1 MTGEGP
7 TPAPGFASTQA
18 PGFASTQAPGF
29 ASTQAPG
36 FASTQVQGGYT
47 PGTPQN
53 AVAPPIYQTTAYEFA
68 SLQDAADIFALRKTG
83 NLYSRSANP
92 TQLILE
98 ERVATLEGGR
108 AAVAVAS
115 GQAAVALA
123 LLALAKAGEHI
134 VAARQLYGG
143 TVDLLQDTF
152 ADWGIDVT
160 FVDQDDLNAW
170 RDAIR
175 PTTRALF
182 AESVT
187 NPTAQVLDIRAVSE
201 VARTARVPLVID
213 NTVATPY
220 LQRPGEFGA
229 DIVVHSAT
237 KYLGGHGTSMGGVIV
252 DIGSFDFGAEPDR
265 WPQLTRPYARVGDI
279 VLWDRFG
286 PHRDDAAAGQA
297 FAALLK
303 TKYVHDLGP
312 SLSPFN
318 AFQLLQGI
326 ETLDLRIAR
335 HSASALAVAEHL
347 SGHEAVAAVHHPG
360 IPGTPWADAARTYLP
375 RGVPAVFSFDLASTG
390 DADAD
395 RDRVHRFV
403 DGLRL
408 VKLVAN
414 IGDARS
420 LVAHPASM
428 THSHLS
434 PSQLAEAGISRT
446 TVRLSIG
453 LEDPADLIA
462 DIDQALAL
470 TASPTASPLPTA
482 SPTASPEATS

>member
-1 MTGEGP
+1 MTD
-7 TPAPGFASTQA
+7 GFASV
-18 PGFASTQAPGF
+18 
-29 ASTQAPG
+29 
-36 FASTQVQGGYT
+36 QVQHGYT

-98 ERVATLEGGR
+98 ERVAALEGGR

-115 GQAAVALA
+115 GQAAVAIA
-123 LLALAKAGEHI
+123 ILALAKSGEHI
-134 VAARQLYGG
+134 VAAGQLYGG
-143 TVDLLQDTF
+143 TVDLFQDTF

-160 FVDQDDLNAW
+160 FVDQDDAEAW
-170 RDAIR
+170 RDAVR
-175 PTTRALF
+175 PTTRAFF

-187 NPTAQVLDIRAVSE
+187 NPTAQVLDIRT
-201 VARTARVPLVID
+201 VADIAHDAGVPFVVD

-252 DIGSFDFGAEPDR
+252 DIGSFDFGAEPER
-265 WPQLTRPYARVGDI
+265 WPQLTQPYARIADV

-286 PHRDDAAAGQA
+286 AEGQA
-297 FAALLK
+297 LAALIK

-326 ETLDLRIAR
+326 ETLDLRVAK
-335 HSASALAVAEHL
+335 HAASGLAVAEYL
-347 SGHEAVAAVHHPG
+347 SGHEAVATVHHPG
-360 IPGTPWADAARTYLP
+360 LPANPWHAAAQDYLP
-375 RGVPAVFSFDLASTG
+375 RGVPSVFAFDLVASG
-390 DADAD
+390 DAEVD
-395 RDRVHRFV
+395 RARVHRFV
-403 DGLRL
+403 DALRL

-428 THSHLS
+428 THSHLNDV
-434 PSQLAEAGISRT
+434 QLVDAGISRT
-446 TVRLSIG
+446 TIRLSIG
-453 LEDPADLIA
+453 LEDPADIIA
-462 DIDQALAL
+462 DIAHALVAADVPAGVEVL
-470 TASPTASPLPTA
+470 A
-482 SPTASPEATS
+482 